1 MSIFMKQS
9 IQIDIKRGKYQ
20 NDSKDAQRRA
30 LNNFSLLTF
39 RLWLSSLLT
48 FLFSNVYIIFHIYIF
63 TYYPSSHKSNISHY
77 FTIASAILYVE
88 KTRIFCFS
96 FVRQVITSFS
106 SNKFVGMIFQQ
117 IFFSS
122 YLRTNQRDI

>member
-48 FLFSNVYIIFHIYIF
+48 FLFSNVYIIFHIYIYLHIILLHTKATF
-63 TYYPSSHKSNISHY
+63 HIIS
-77 FTIASAILYVE
+77 
-88 KTRIFCFS
+88 
-96 FVRQVITSFS
+96 Q
-106 SNKFVGMIFQQ
+106 
-117 IFFSS
+117 
-122 YLRTNQRDI
+122 